1 MIMKSMVTSS
11 GLKKLEEELLRLK
24 GKEMR
29 EALVSLTEAR
39 DKGDISENS
48 EYEVAKENI
57 NMLNIKIQTLEDKIR
72 NSVVVYKESVSSD
85 CVQLF
90 TSVKVQNIKTKK
102 QNTFLIVTDDEIDVK
117 NGKIS
122 HNSPI
127 AKGLMGHTKGEKVK
141 ITVPAGLLELKI
153 VDISVS

>member
-11 GLKKLEEELLRLK
+11 GLKKLEEDLLRLK

-57 NMLNIKIQTLEDKIR
+57 NMLNIKIQALEDKIR

-127 AKGLMGHTKGEKVK
+127 AK
-141 ITVPAGLLELKI
+141 
-153 VDISVS
+153 